1 MWSEFF
7 RMRVVLHDG
16 KGKWDSTPKDG
27 TKSYYELPSP
37 SQYALM
43 NAKLTEVDR
52 FATPLLGRI
61 SQPLSL

>member
-1 MWSEFF
+1 MWSEFS

-16 KGKWDSTPKDG
+16 KGQWDSTPKDG

-52 FATPLLGRI
+52 FAAPLPCEFFL
-61 SQPLSL
+61 PLCL